1 MEHMLGTHK
10 VRCQHPST
18 AAAAGVRMGKTDKCR
33 QLACIYTLVLQAP
46 EPKPAK
52 QAIAGALQ
60 LPRGQERLNCRASC
74 PPAAPDAS
82 NKGRVVAKPR

>member
-1 MEHMLGTHK
+1 
-10 VRCQHPST
+10 
-18 AAAAGVRMGKTDKCR
+18 MGKTDKCR

-60 LPRGQERLNCRASC
+60 LPRGQERLNRRASC
-74 PPAAPDAS
+74 PQAAADAS
-82 NKGRVVAKPR
+82 NQGCFVAKPR